1 MLHCNKRWRCGVREA
16 EVGAQRRTACGSC
29 AALAAACSGERW
41 QEGGARG
48 IGWGMSDETGTY
60 PYTLE
65 ALPCDKRAGHF
76 RWVIRKHGKLIERPD
91 KPYFSERAAR
101 KQAQAALERQFR
113 SER

>member
-1 MLHCNKRWRCGVREA
+1 MIGQVATA
-16 EVGAQRRTACGSC
+16 E
-29 AALAAACSGERW
+29 ACSGERW
-41 QEGGARG
+41 QTGEAHA

-65 ALPCDKRAGHF
+65 ALPCDKRAGQF
-76 RWVIRKHGKLIERPD
+76 RWVIRKHGKLIERSD

>member
-1 MLHCNKRWRCGVREA
+1 
-16 EVGAQRRTACGSC
+16 
-29 AALAAACSGERW
+29 
-41 QEGGARG
+41 
-48 IGWGMSDETGTY
+48 MSDETGTY

-76 RWVIRKHGKLIERPD
+76 RWVIRKHGKLIERSD

-113 SER
+113 SDR